1 MTDPLLEFDGT
12 TIQYQTETGPLTA
25 VSDASFE
32 IAAGEYFGLVG
43 ESGCG
48 KSTLASSVIGGLDK
62 NGEVVDGQ
70 IRYKGTDISGYSEQ
84 QYNEEIRWK
93 EISYIPQSSMN
104 SLDPLER
111 VDDQVVE
118 IAQTHT
124 DLSSAEALERFQEML
139 EIVGISADRVTDYPH
154 QFSGGM
160 QQRVIIAL
168 ALYLEPNL
176 LIADE
181 PTTALDVI
189 MQDQIF
195 KYLDNIKAE
204 TDTSLLLITHD
215 ISVVFESSDK
225 MAVMHGGQVAE
236 TGTVADIYDHPQHP
250 YSIMLQK
257 AFPDH
262 RRPDVELETIENAPP
277 KNFGAVDYCT
287 YADRCP
293 LATEECRDRAPS
305 LEGVGGDGQQA
316 ACFHTDR
323 SDELRDTRE
332 VGQR

>member
-1 MTDPLLEFDGT
+1 MSEPLLQFDDT
-12 TIQYQTETGPLTA
+12 TIQYQTPSGKLTA

-32 IAAGEYFGLVG
+32 INRGEYFGLVG

-48 KSTLASSVIGGLDK
+48 KTTLSSAVIGGLDK
-62 NGEVVDGQ
+62 NGDVVDGR
-70 IRYKGTDISGYSEQ
+70 ILYKGEDISNYSEKE
-84 QYNEEIRWK
+84 YNENIRWK

-111 VDDQVVE
+111 VDKQVVE

-124 DLSSAEALERFQEML
+124 DLSKEEALDKFEEML
-139 EIVGISADRVTDYPH
+139 EIVGISASRVTDYPH

-225 MAVMHGGQVAE
+225 MAIMHGGQVAE
-236 TGTVADIYDHPQHP
+236 TGTVSDIYDDPKHP

-262 RRPDVELETIENAPP
+262 RRPDAELETIEGVPP
-277 KNFGAVDYCT
+277 QIFGDVDRCT

-293 LATEECRDRAPS
+293 LATQECRDEAPPLEIVGSDDHRAS
-305 LEGVGGDGQQA
+305 
-316 ACFHTDR
+316 CFHTDR
-323 SDELRDTRE
+323 ADELRESE
-332 VGQR
+332 VIHQ